1 MTFADQ
7 LRNTRPIDPNEEFL
21 GKVRYMCRLI
31 DENLVKDACMN
42 AARRGHRQATV
53 GKEIFQLDYGASFSV
68 DHSGKVAWRN
78 FSARHALK
86 KAVFG
91 DSGRQQQ
98 IEAIVAQT
106 IGQMAENLGLNLVG
120 VNSYVDRGGD
130 WAPDSRIIKATFSW

>member
-1 MTFADQ
+1 MSFADQ
-7 LRNTRPIDPNEEFL
+7 LRNTRPIDPKEEFL
-21 GKVRYMCRLI
+21 SKVRYMCRLI
-31 DENLVKDACMN
+31 DENLVKNVCMN
-42 AARRGHRQATV
+42 AARRGFNQATV
-53 GKEIFQLDYGASFSV
+53 SKETFQLDYGASFSV
-68 DHSGKVAWRN
+68 DLSGKVDWRN
-78 FSARHALK
+78 FSARNALK

-106 IGQMAENLGLNLVG
+106 IGRMAENLGLDLVG